1 MKKTVKLKIDGM
13 MCNHCRMHAEKALAA
28 VEGVASAAVTLE
40 DGTAVVKAERTVSAE
55 ALVKAVVDAGY
66 EAKVI

>member
-1 MKKTVKLKIDGM
+1 MKRTVKIKIDGM

-28 VEGVASAAVTLE
+28 VEGVASVAVTLE
-40 DGTAVVKAERTVSAE
+40 DGMAVVKAARSVSDE

-66 EAKVI
+66 EAKVV